1 QWPLNTEVSFFPLI
15 KEALLEVGARVF
27 IGVRE
32 FSEQAELLNQA
43 FLDLNEG
50 LSAIIHWNL
59 PGMRFRRG
67 LKGKA
72 NLQHYFSSL
81 VKERRGAQVDDMF
94 TFMCNE
100 RAENGE
106 LFSDEDIIQH
116 AAFLLFAAHDTTTSV
131 LCHMVMYLAQDPVWQ
146 ERLRE
151 ESRALGK
158 PALD

>member
-1 QWPLNTEVSFFPLI
+1 RFQRRIMQGAFKTAAMRNYVAVMNPMLLKSIQQWPLNTEVSFFPLI
-15 KEALLEVGARVF
+15 KAALLEVGARVF

-81 VKERRGAQVDDMF
+81 VKERRGA
-94 TFMCNE
+94 
-100 RAENGE
+100 
-106 LFSDEDIIQH
+106 
-116 AAFLLFAAHDTTTSV
+116 
-131 LCHMVMYLAQDPVWQ
+131 
-146 ERLRE
+146 
-151 ESRALGK
+151 
-158 PALD
+158 